1 MKTEQMLL
9 TLTDQTQLSLN
20 RHKAD
25 VPNGLPPIMLVHG
38 YGEHIGRYAH
48 VVDFL
53 NQRGFEVWGYDARG
67 HGVSQ
72 GARGFIAADDT
83 LPNDCVAVF
92 NHIAQAT
99 QRTPIIIAHSMGGLT
114 AALAVTLKNLK
125 PSALVLSSPA
135 LRLFM
140 NLPQKIMLQVGLALM
155 PNKPIKSP
163 AVAVDYISHDAHV
176 RRAYSAD
183 PLNHCMISPRLVRFM
198 RDGGDV
204 VRANAAQFTM
214 PTLLI
219 YGGADR
225 VIDPS
230 GSDDLAAVLPA
241 SATVKRYVDGYHEI
255 FNEAEP
261 LRGQVLRHM
270 GDWLMDN
277 AS

>member
-92 NHIAQAT
+92 NHIASVT

-204 VRANAAQFTM
+204 VRANAAKFTM